1 MTDSM
6 TTKRYTS
13 PDPELDSYY
22 GDLAAKD
29 LQPLWELG
37 EMFTSEPK
45 AAAVPHRWRAADL
58 HELAGR
64 AGDLVPI
71 ERGGDR
77 RVIGLA
83 NPGLGGAPFIAPSL
97 WAGVQFLL
105 PGELA
110 PPHRH
115 TAAALRFILGGRGAY
130 TVVDGDSIPMTP
142 GDLVLTPGWTVH
154 EHHNPGD
161 EPMVWLDVLDLPLVI
176 GLEALFFEQRP
187 GNPVQRCPARSASE
201 MLYGQ
206 SAGLVPVGNQTPAF
220 DGPSSPLTVY
230 RWADTDAAL
239 DALLEATSADEG
251 TVRFRDP
258 TRARDVMPTLRC
270 EMTRMRA
277 GATGCTQQQ
286 TGSQVGTV
294 LNGSGR
300 VQLAEHNFD
309 LKAGDI
315 FVVPSWVPWQLSAD
329 TQLDVF
335 VTSDAPVLEALALF
349 RRDQVEASR

>member
-1 MTDSM
+1 M

-29 LQPLWELG
+29 LRPLWELG

-187 GNPVQRCPARSASE
+187 GNPAQQCPARSASE
-201 MLYGQ
+201 MFYGQ

-220 DGPSSPLTVY
+220 DGPSSPLTRVGVSIGDSIAGLY
-230 RWADTDAAL
+230 GAFGAVM
-239 DALLEATSADEG
+239 ALLDRQRHPGKSIPLQDRIIDVALNESIYSMMESLVPDYLAHGVQRHRTGGRMEGIAPSNAYLCADAKSVVIAAIPTPSSSG
-251 TVRFRDP
+251 T
-258 TRARDVMPTLRC
+258 
-270 EMTRMRA
+270 
-277 GATGCTQQQ
+277 
-286 TGSQVGTV
+286 
-294 LNGSGR
+294 
-300 VQLAEHNFD
+300 
-309 LKAGDI
+309 
-315 FVVPSWVPWQLSAD
+315 
-329 TQLDVF
+329 
-335 VTSDAPVLEALALF
+335 
-349 RRDQVEASR
+349 